1 MNGSAT
7 MLDQSRKHPR
17 FVHPPVQET
26 VFGIEFT
33 PLQKLQIP
41 YFGLFWE
48 KIRTRYP
55 VFKVVPPL
63 QSVIENLDS
72 TPQVSPNISVSIQSE
87 GLPVRC
93 WFLTDDETRL
103 VQVQQDRF
111 IFNWKRGLIDAPY
124 PHYENIRPVIDQ
136 EWSIFRDFVAAN
148 GLGMLNVQQC
158 EVTYFNHI
166 EKDTGWTDYSQLR
179 NVLTVWS
186 GTSQDPSL
194 QFPENVNIGIR
205 YRMPEGMGRLHV
217 HAEPVIRIP
226 DYKEVLQLNLL
237 ARGKPRSSDPAQ
249 VFEWFD
255 FAQRFVSES
264 FVNLTTAEMHSIWG
278 IMENR

>member
-7 MLDQSRKHPR
+7 ILDQSRTHPR
-17 FVHPPVQET
+17 FAHPPVQET
-26 VFGIEFT
+26 VFGIEFA
-33 PLQKLQIP
+33 PLQKWQIP
-41 YFGLFWE
+41 FFGLLWE

-55 VFKVVPPL
+55 IFNVVPPL
-63 QSVIENLDS
+63 QSVIEDLGS
-72 TPQVSPNISVSIQSE
+72 APQAAPSLSVSIQTE
-87 GLPVRC
+87 GPHVRC
-93 WFLTDDETRL
+93 WFLTEDETRL
-103 VQVQQDRF
+103 IQVQRDRF
-111 IFNWKRGLIDAPY
+111 IFNWKRGRIDAPY
-124 PHYENIRPVIDQ
+124 PHYENIRPVIDE
-136 EWSIFRDFVAAN
+136 EWNIFRDFVAAN
-148 GLGMLNVQQC
+148 SLGTLSVQQC

-166 EKDTGWTDYSQLR
+166 EKGNGWNDYGQLR

-186 GTSQDPSL
+186 GTSQDRNL
-194 QFPENVNIGIR
+194 QVPENVNLGIR

-217 HAEPVIRIP
+217 HAEPAIRIP

-237 ARGKPRSSDPAQ
+237 VRGKPPSSDPSQ

-255 FAQRFVSES
+255 FAQRLVSES